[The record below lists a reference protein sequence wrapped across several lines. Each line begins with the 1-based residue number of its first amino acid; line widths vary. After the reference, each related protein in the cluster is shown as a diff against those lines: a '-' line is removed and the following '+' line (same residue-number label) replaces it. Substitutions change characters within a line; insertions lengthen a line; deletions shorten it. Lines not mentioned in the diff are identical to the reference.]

1 MNHSGI
7 DEYRS
12 WDAAYV
18 LGSLVPSERHEFEE
32 HLSGCAGCRAAV
44 AELAGLP
51 PLLAALSPE
60 EAQALGRSDSEKP
73 AQGFLPA
80 LAKRTQQGRRRARL
94 AVAGL
99 VLGAAAASGAVTVAV
114 TTPAPPAVQT
124 QAASATA
131 LNFTPVAES
140 TLVAK
145 GTLTGQPWGTRI
157 DWECT
162 YTPSPADVAT
172 QAGPGG
178 PRAREEYGLVVVNA
192 RDAGHADGDHRCP
205 ARRHPPRR
213 NPCRP
218 QRADTPQRELV
229 TPGPDRPDDGKDS
242 RTRMQAAGG
251 SAGAGGAE

>member
-51 PLLAALSPE
+51 SLLAALSPE
-60 EAQALGRSDSEKP
+60 EAQALGQTDSEKP

-114 TTPAPPAVQT
+114 TAPAPPAVQT

-162 YTPSPADVAT
+162 YTPSPADVAS

-178 PRAREEYGLVVVNA
+178 PRAREEYGLVVVDA
-192 RDAGHADGDHRCP
+192 RGVITQVATWTA
-205 ARRHPPRR
+205 
-213 NPCRP
+213 
-218 QRADTPQRELV
+218 
-229 TPGPDRPDDGKDS
+229 TPGTPATPTATTAVRVADIRRVEIRAVSSGL
-242 RTRMQAAGG
+242 TLL
-251 SAGAGGAE
+251 SASL